1 MNRKLIAMLCIMGS
15 FIATG
20 LCAKTLDSMQRD
32 LKKLES
38 ERAKIKDRIFAAQEE
53 LVKAGANQ
61 VRRSQD
67 LKKAEEDL
75 ATARKI
81 IGKLGK
87 TKPDYQAELAR
98 RQEELRKSFTGP
110 DGWVPADK
118 RAALEEAYSQLPKS
132 YTRQMWE
139 KDSADLRTA
148 RSVAALKEKDIA
160 AYRKDIAQNRSMEDP
175 LVSRIAGLKKE
186 LDRVDSAIDAGQKE
200 IREEE
205 ACLAEKK
212 SQQQEVKR
220 QREID
225 DKLRSASHDVNRAA
239 IDAMALAIY
248 KRLFGGLKTP
258 AGRPDDEGTAG
269 KLAEVWQKT
278 DNLKTLAEAMGKPG
292 GTAGMGAQAG
302 TEIVGIMIQ
311 SLDILKELYG
321 LVGAMYNIETAMGQ
335 ARYEG
340 ALRNATSFE
349 NAFNEIWN
357 NMGVGRLVATTIRED
372 DARRIVDRQ
381 VQEMAKGKL
390 SPAGVTSMMNA
401 NLAQAAK
408 YAREADE
415 LARSAPPS
423 SGQAGTGGPAT
434 VARIECHAI
443 DRSDGSIGF
452 WNSPYPNCSFDDEK
466 GRRGKPNGQWKGS
479 CSLKGDMLY
488 LVVDNL
494 RAQYPPM
501 HTLGIGYTV
510 TLRNAT
516 FEDGSTTKSF
526 ILYQYAGTP
535 KERRIVKS
543 YPVMTGG
550 SSRCRKK

>member
-175 LVSRIAGLKKE
+175 LVSRIAGLKK
-186 LDRVDSAIDAGQKE
+186 
-200 IREEE
+200 
-205 ACLAEKK
+205 
-212 SQQQEVKR
+212 
-220 QREID
+220 
-225 DKLRSASHDVNRAA
+225 
-239 IDAMALAIY
+239 
-248 KRLFGGLKTP
+248 GL
-258 AGRPDDEGTAG
+258 
-269 KLAEVWQKT
+269 
-278 DNLKTLAEAMGKPG
+278 
-292 GTAGMGAQAG
+292 
-302 TEIVGIMIQ
+302 
-311 SLDILKELYG
+311 
-321 LVGAMYNIETAMGQ
+321 
-335 ARYEG
+335 
-340 ALRNATSFE
+340 
-349 NAFNEIWN
+349 
-357 NMGVGRLVATTIRED
+357 
-372 DARRIVDRQ
+372 
-381 VQEMAKGKL
+381 
-390 SPAGVTSMMNA
+390 
-401 NLAQAAK
+401 
-408 YAREADE
+408 
-415 LARSAPPS
+415 
-423 SGQAGTGGPAT
+423 
-434 VARIECHAI
+434 
-443 DRSDGSIGF
+443 
-452 WNSPYPNCSFDDEK
+452 
-466 GRRGKPNGQWKGS
+466 RRGLDLGRE
-479 CSLKGDMLY
+479 SLP
-488 LVVDNL
+488 
-494 RAQYPPM
+494 RPSA
-501 HTLGIGYTV
+501 
-510 TLRNAT
+510 
-516 FEDGSTTKSF
+516 
-526 ILYQYAGTP
+526 
-535 KERRIVKS
+535 
-543 YPVMTGG
+543 
-550 SSRCRKK
+550 